1 MAGLASKML
10 LVVVLGMLFCGSV
23 QSETEKKVE
32 SVASASVKYIYFVFT
47 PQCYNS
53 LVQELNV
60 TDFGCIKL
68 TLSKCLGYALVS
80 GGAIVKVPQII
91 KIFL

>member
-32 SVASASVKYIYFVFT
+32 
-47 PQCYNS
+47 
-53 LVQELNV
+53 
-60 TDFGCIKL
+60 
-68 TLSKCLGYALVS
+68 
-80 GGAIVKVPQII
+80 
-91 KIFL
+91 